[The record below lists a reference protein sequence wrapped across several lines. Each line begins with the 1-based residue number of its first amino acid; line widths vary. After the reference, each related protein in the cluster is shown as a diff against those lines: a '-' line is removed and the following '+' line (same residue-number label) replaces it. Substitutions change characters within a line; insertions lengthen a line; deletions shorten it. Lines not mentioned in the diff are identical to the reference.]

1 MMANAAVA
9 GVMVVIAIAAATTV
23 VRTEAAPAVLAS
35 DVEAA
40 IARAVSE
47 RIGGTPQ
54 VSVTKLQLGFALKGG
69 TNSPIDKTIDGT
81 ITASPEPGARIGTPA
96 RFTLFAGGSRIGSA
110 GAVVQVTATHV
121 RARRAMARLEE
132 LGAGDVEE
140 ITGALK
146 DQPIRHLPAAADV
159 IGARLKRNVVAG
171 EPITSAVI
179 EVPTAVKSGDLIAV
193 TVRMGA
199 VEAEGRAVA
208 SGSGHVGDLVRVVPP
223 GTRRVLKARIVGP
236 GRAEIIQ

>member
-1 MMANAAVA
+1 MMAKPAVA
-9 GVMVVIAIAAATTV
+9 GVMVVIAIVAATAVARAEAATTGLV
-23 VRTEAAPAVLAS
+23 S

-40 IARAVSE
+40 IARSVSE

-54 VSVTKLQLGFALKGG
+54 VNVTKLQLGSALKG
-69 TNSPIDKTIDGT
+69 DVDRTIDGT
-81 ITASPEPGARIGTPA
+81 ITASPEPGARIGTAA

-110 GAVVQVTATHV
+110 GATVHVTAAHV
-121 RARRAMARLEE
+121 RARRAMARLDE
-132 LGAGDVEE
+132 LAAGDVEE
-140 ITGALK
+140 VTSALA
-146 DQPIRHLPAAADV
+146 DQPIRHLPALADV
-159 IGARLKRNVVAG
+159 VGARLKRNVVAG

-193 TVRMGA
+193 TVRLGA

-208 SGSGHVGDLVRVVPP
+208 SGSGHIGDLVRVVPP